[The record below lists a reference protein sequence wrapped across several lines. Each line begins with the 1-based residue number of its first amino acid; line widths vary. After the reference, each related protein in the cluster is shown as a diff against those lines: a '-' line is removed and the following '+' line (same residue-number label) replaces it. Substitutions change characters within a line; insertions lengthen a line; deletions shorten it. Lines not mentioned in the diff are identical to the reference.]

1 MAEVSPG
8 RAGPGHPGAGSS
20 GPAVT
25 GIRKAKAAAT
35 EAALKAAALR
45 VFDRN
50 GYINA
55 KVTDITS
62 EADRSAGLFY
72 SHFPHKEALLEA
84 LLADVI
90 VEMGEEL
97 TTHTAVHDL
106 TNREHLRWH
115 VEAVWSMYKKHRP
128 LLIALQEAAMTSAAF
143 AKRLQAIRYEE
154 TALLR
159 DHLDEMKASGVVLAG
174 RSAVLASA
182 IVALVNQF
190 CNVWLLEG
198 GEPITPEL
206 TDDEAVN
213 TVTDLLL
220 NGLTGPSRP
229 RAAGAA
235 EA

>member
-1 MAEVSPG
+1 MAEDSPG
-8 RAGPGHPGAGSS
+8 RPAPGHPGAGP
-20 GPAVT
+20 PAPAAT
-25 GIRKAKAAAT
+25 GTRKAKAAAT

-45 VFDRN
+45 VFERN

-55 KVTDITS
+55 KVTDITT
-62 EADRSAGLFY
+62 EADRSVGLFY

-90 VEMGEEL
+90 DEMGEEL

-106 TNREHLRWH
+106 TKREHLRWH
-115 VEAVWSMYKKHRP
+115 VDVVWNMYKKHRP

-159 DHLDEMKASGVVLAG
+159 DHLDEMQASGVVLAG

-182 IVALVNQF
+182 IVALINQF

-198 GEPITPEL
+198 GEPVTPGL
-206 TDDEAVN
+206 TDDEAVT

-220 NGLTGPSRP
+220 YGLTGPDRP
-229 RAAGAA
+229 RTAGAA

>member
-8 RAGPGHPGAGSS
+8 RPGPGHPGAGPPA
-20 GPAVT
+20 PAVT
-25 GIRKAKAAAT
+25 GTRKAKAAAT

-45 VFDRN
+45 VFERN

-55 KVTDITS
+55 KVTDITT
-62 EADRSAGLFY
+62 EAGRSAGLFY

-90 VEMGEEL
+90 VEMGNEL
-97 TTHTAVHDL
+97 TTHASVHDL

-115 VEAVWSMYKKHRP
+115 VEVVWSTYKKRRP

-143 AKRLQAIRYEE
+143 AERLQAIRYEE

-159 DHLDEMKASGVVLAG
+159 DHLDEMQAKGVVLAG
-174 RSAVLASA
+174 RSVVLASA
-182 IVALVNQF
+182 IVALLNQF

-198 GEPITPEL
+198 GEPITPGL

-220 NGLTGPSRP
+220 YGLTGPSRP
-229 RAAGAA
+229 RTASA
-235 EA
+235 